1 MQICLILQ
9 IFIVI
14 FTNFVIMKWG
24 DTMNAIAR
32 KQSILKILESEG
44 SLSITELADELAVST
59 MTIRR
64 DLNALAEG
72 GLVTVE
78 HGGAVLNGGSLF
90 ECNMSLKQ
98 ETCSA
103 EKLRIAQKCLEF
115 INPGDSIF
123 LDAGTTV
130 AKLASLL
137 NAKRNIIVLTHSL
150 LVANQTASCKNIRV
164 IMCPGE
170 LRPDSLA
177 FMGPLTDEFV
187 SGFTIDTLFLGV
199 EGIDAENGIS
209 VPDVVDGATKKN
221 LIHNAK
227 RVICLA
233 DSSKFGASYFYRIA
247 PLSKIDLIITDTK
260 IDPAILEDL
269 QQRDIPVLT

>member
-1 MQICLILQ
+1 
-9 IFIVI
+9 
-14 FTNFVIMKWG
+14 
-24 DTMNAIAR
+24 MNAIAR
-32 KQSILKILESEG
+32 KQCILKKLETEG
-44 SLSITELADELAVST
+44 SLSIAELAETLEVSS

-64 DLNALAEG
+64 DLNVLAEN

-78 HGGAVLNGGSLF
+78 HGGVVLNGGSLF
-90 ECNMSLKQ
+90 ECNMSIKQ
-98 ETCSA
+98 ETCSV
-103 EKLRIAQKCLEF
+103 EKMRLAQKCLEY

-137 NAKRNIIVLTHSL
+137 SAKRNIIVLTHSL
-150 LVANQTASCKNIRV
+150 LVANQTASFKNIRV

-170 LRPDSLA
+170 FRTDSLA

-187 SGFTIDTLFLGV
+187 AGFTIDTLFLGV
-199 EGIDAENGIS
+199 EGIDVETGIS

-221 LIHNAK
+221 LIRNAK

-233 DSSKFGASYFYRIA
+233 DSSKFGSSFFYRIA
-247 PLSKIDLIITDTK
+247 PLSDIDLIITDK
-260 IDPAILEDL
+260 NIDSAILENL
-269 QQRDIPVLT
+269 QQRDVAVVTV